1 MLRSRRQTCTVNI
14 IFGVLVLLWEVLGN
28 RFLLAFYILIFWIP
42 WTRELDRAVIPY
54 IHCNSQRLPNF
65 SFVHEHTFVNTFFF
79 LDLVVG

>member
-1 MLRSRRQTCTVNI
+1 
-14 IFGVLVLLWEVLGN
+14 VLLWGVLGN

-65 SFVHEHTFVNTFFF
+65 SFVHEHTFVNIFFF